1 MTMSYC
7 LYELAKNPKIQ
18 QKVHAEIDRV
28 LEAAGP
34 DGVVTYEMMND
45 LKYLEC
51 CIDESLRKYP
61 IVPLLF
67 RVCNEEY
74 QIPETDL
81 TIPKGVSVMIPVLG
95 LQRDPDIYE
104 SPMEFRPER
113 FSDSAHGGV
122 GNGLFYLPFGQGPRH
137 CIGMRN
143 GKLTTKLGLFTVLSK
158 FSIDFDD
165 KSMADKEL
173 EFNPKQFVLT
183 PSKDFNLKL
192 TQR

>member
-1 MTMSYC
+1 MSYC

-34 DGVVTYEMMND
+34 DGVITYEMMND

-67 RVCNEEY
+67 RVCTEEY
-74 QIPETDL
+74 QIPETNL
-81 TIPKGVSVMIPVLG
+81 TIPKGASVMIPVLG

-122 GNGLFYLPFGQGPRH
+122 GKGLFYLPFGQGPRH

>member
-1 MTMSYC
+1 MSYC